1 MLYLNQL
8 DYRHIHYEHNLDHGG
23 VPQER
28 RNMATS
34 GCGVCSAC
42 MMVEHLTMHHLSID
56 ECIRLVYQVGASRN
70 IGTTMSILGPALAN
84 RFNLRYEASKD
95 MEAVKNCLQTGG
107 RVIINVGGNH
117 DDHIGLYSRGGHY
130 IIAIAYDGKE
140 LCILDPSYTDGKYEE
155 EGRRGKVRVEYPFTY
170 CDPQC
175 IIDDTQNRETPFY
188 LFWRK

>member
-8 DYRHIHYEHNLDHGG
+8 DYRHIHFEHNIDNGG

-28 RNMATS
+28 RNIATS

-42 MMVEHLTMHHLSID
+42 MMVDHLTMNHLSID
-56 ECIRLVYQVGASRN
+56 ECIRLVYHVGASRQV
-70 IGTTMSILGPALAN
+70 GTRMRILGPALAD
-84 RFNLRYEASKD
+84 RFGLGFQATKD
-95 MEAVKNCLQTGG
+95 MEQVKACLQKGG

-117 DDHIGLYSRGGHY
+117 DEYIGLYSHTGHY
-130 IIAIAYDGKE
+130 ILAVSYDGEK
-140 LCILDPSYTDGKYEE
+140 LCILDPSYKEGKYEV
-155 EGRRGKVRVEYPFTY
+155 EGRQGKVRVDYPFTY

-175 IIDDTQNRETPFY
+175 IVDDTQNREMPFY

>member
-8 DYRHIHYEHNLDHGG
+8 DYRHIHYEHNIDGGG

-28 RNMATS
+28 RNIATS

-42 MMVEHLTMHHLSID
+42 MMVDQLTNTHLSIE
-56 ECIRLVYQVGASRN
+56 ECIRMVYSVGASRFV
-70 IGTTMSILGPALAN
+70 GTRMGILGPALADK
-84 RFNLRYEASKD
+84 FHLGFKVSKD
-95 MEAVKNCLQTGG
+95 MDEVKACLQKGG
-107 RVIINVGGNH
+107 RVLINVGGDH
-117 DDHIGLYSRGGHY
+117 DDYVGLYSHVGHY
-130 IIAIAYDGKE
+130 IIAIAYDGSE
-140 LCILDPSYTDGKYEE
+140 LCILDPSYKDGKYEKE
-155 EGRRGKVRVEYPFTY
+155 PNFGKVRVDYPFTY

>member
-8 DYRHIHYEHNLDHGG
+8 DYRHIHYEHNIEGGG

-56 ECIRLVYQVGASRN
+56 ECIRLVYECGASRG
-70 IGTTMSILGPALAN
+70 IGTRMGILGPALAN
-84 RFNLRYEASKD
+84 RFHLRFEATKD
-95 MEAVKNCLQTGG
+95 IEAVKNCLQTGG

-117 DDHIGLYSRGGHY
+117 DDYLGLYSHTGHY

-140 LCILDPSYTDGKYEE
+140 LCILDPSYKDGKYEV
-155 EGRRGKVRVEYPFTY
+155 EGRAGKVRVEYPFTY

>member
-8 DYRHIHYEHNLDHGG
+8 DYRHMHYEHNIDNGG

-28 RNMATS
+28 RNIATS

-42 MMVEHLTMHHLSID
+42 MMVDHLTMHHMSID
-56 ECIRLVYQVGASRN
+56 ECIRLVYEVGASRK
-70 IGTTMSILGPALAN
+70 IGTRMATLGPAVAN
-84 RFNLRYEASKD
+84 RFNLGYKATKD
-95 MEAVKNCLQTGG
+95 MEEVKDCLQKGG

-117 DDHIGLYSRGGHY
+117 DDYIGVYSHVGHY
-130 IIAIAYDGKE
+130 ILAIAYDGQE
-140 LCILDPSYTDGKYEE
+140 LCILDPSYKDGKYEV
-155 EGRRGKVRVEYPFTY
+155 EGRQGKVRVDYPFTY

-175 IIDDTQNRETPFY
+175 VIDDTQNRETPFY